1 MMRKLFIFFIFIL
14 LLGILTSTQDAILNS
29 SFVKNWL
36 NKSNN
41 DYGDKYKL
49 TCDVGV
55 LDLKNTSLLDR
66 SRFVGK
72 KINLEVDTNVGV
84 YSDDYQNKESDVIIL
99 HGLFPD
105 AKFSMKS
112 DNLLSWK
119 NELIFN
125 DNNTLYKYDS
135 NIRKKNH
142 TFWDK
147 IQKKDMMILNIVISE
162 YDSGRKPPLKNFDEW
177 KKSLNVN
184 SKNKTENEPKI
195 YKGLFDFRF
204 ECIKS
209 EI

>member
-1 MMRKLFIFFIFIL
+1 MMKKLFIFFIFIL
-14 LLGILTSTQDAILNS
+14 LLGFFTSTQDAILNS

-55 LDLKNTSLLDR
+55 LDLKNTSFLDR

-84 YSDDYQNKESDVIIL
+84 YSNDYQNKESDVIIL
-99 HGLFPD
+99 HGLMPG

-142 TFWDK
+142 TFLDK

-162 YDSGRKPPLKNFDEW
+162 YGNERKPPLKFDDW
-177 KKSLNVN
+177 KKSLDIN
-184 SKNKTENEPKI
+184 SENKTENIPKK
-195 YKGLFDFRF
+195 YKGLFDFKF
-204 ECIKS
+204 ECVKS